1 MDGSQHL
8 DQEEYDVERTAFLE
22 AQGYKI
28 LRFWNGDVMNN
39 IEGVL
44 GVILEE
50 LEGLEGLTEEAP
62 EVRGREVRIMERE

>member
-1 MDGSQHL
+1 MEKRAKPVFPHPPPHL
-8 DQEEYDVERTAFLE
+8 IEKIQ
-22 AQGYKI
+22 I

-44 GVILEE
+44 DVILEE

-62 EVRGREVRIMERE
+62 EVRGREVRIVERE